1 MIRLDMS
8 EYMERHAAS
17 RLVGSP
23 PGYVGYEE
31 GGQLTEAL
39 RRRPYSVV
47 LLDEI
52 EKAHPDVF
60 NMLLQI
66 LEDGRLTDNKGRTV
80 SFENAVIIMTSN
92 VGAEIIP
99 GSREMQDRYEETHA
113 LLMQELQKVF
123 RPEFLNRVDE
133 VIVFHALGDDELVRI
148 ADLLLDRVRR
158 LAAAQDITLEISED
172 VKRRI
177 AQEGSDSTF
186 GARPLR
192 RAIQRLVETPIS
204 REIIS
209 GKFGPGGTVRLDID
223 PDGELTFDLE
233 ETIQN

>member
-1 MIRLDMS
+1 
-8 EYMERHAAS
+8 
-17 RLVGSP
+17 
-23 PGYVGYEE
+23 
-31 GGQLTEAL
+31 
-39 RRRPYSVV
+39 
-47 LLDEI
+47 
-52 EKAHPDVF
+52 
-60 NMLLQI
+60 
-66 LEDGRLTDNKGRTV
+66 
-80 SFENAVIIMTSN
+80 
-92 VGAEIIP
+92 
-99 GSREMQDRYEETHA
+99 
-113 LLMQELQKVF
+113 
-123 RPEFLNRVDE
+123 LNRVDE

-233 ETIQN
+233 EAMQK